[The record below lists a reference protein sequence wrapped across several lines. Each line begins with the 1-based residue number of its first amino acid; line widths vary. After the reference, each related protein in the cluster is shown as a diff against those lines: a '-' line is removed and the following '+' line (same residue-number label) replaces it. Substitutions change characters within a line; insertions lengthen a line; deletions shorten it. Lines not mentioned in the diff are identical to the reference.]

1 MSMQAGGRGGF
12 NSDINVTPFV
22 DICLVLLIIFM
33 VVTPMLQEGIQ
44 VNLPYARHTEKH
56 EDDEAH
62 AIVVAVKTEKGG
74 AQSVFVQ
81 KKPVPRDQYLSTMTE
96 VHDRMPDKS
105 VLIKAD
111 RDMKYG
117 DVRKMMI
124 ETNEAGFSEVSLV
137 TEKIPGQDE
146 GG

>member
-1 MSMQAGGRGGF
+1 MSMQAGGSRPL

-44 VNLPYARHTEKH
+44 INLPFAKHSEKH

-62 AIVVAVKTEKGG
+62 AIIVAVKGP
-74 AQSVFVQ
+74 QQVYVQ
-81 KKPVPRDQYLSTMTE
+81 QKPVPRDQYLAEMTE
-96 VHDRMPDKS
+96 VHARMPDKL

-111 RDMKYG
+111 RSLKYG
-117 DVRKMMI
+117 DVRKVMV
-124 ETNEAGFSEVSLV
+124 ETNEAGFTEVSLV
-137 TEKIPGQDE
+137 TEKMPGAEEE
-146 GG
+146 GGGN